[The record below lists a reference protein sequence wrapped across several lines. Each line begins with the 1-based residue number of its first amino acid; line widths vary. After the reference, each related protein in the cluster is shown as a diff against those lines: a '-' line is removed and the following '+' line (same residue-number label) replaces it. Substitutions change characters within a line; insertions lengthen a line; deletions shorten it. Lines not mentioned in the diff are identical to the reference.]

1 VYFFGDERQGMLAG
15 ATLTRLARVAVAW
28 AISLAA
34 LGGGSLLASA
44 GAAQQNTCAT
54 LKGKHLAVKG
64 ARATIVTQLINRESE
79 RSGIERV
86 AYVCA
91 SPHARAWRVG
101 SASEESSIRLVTGA
115 GEWVVL
121 RFESVEG
128 LGGSESES
136 AANAL
141 TGKHFQFW
149 RRAGGEGSYSG
160 DMLEAVKLDSQGR
173 LALITGVTGAAPP
186 EQEVGPTVTR
196 KVIGVASS
204 GRRQLLDTAPT
215 ASIPTSSLKLVGGIV
230 HWTDAGVARTAAP

>member
-1 VYFFGDERQGMLAG
+1 MQARETTFRTTFARRKRSSYACPLGLLLALSLTLGG
-15 ATLTRLARVAVAW
+15 AAPSSA
-28 AISLAA
+28 LAA
-34 LGGGSLLASA
+34 RPK
-44 GAAQQNTCAT
+44 TCAQ
-54 LKGKHLAVKG
+54 LKGKHLAARG
-64 ARATIVTQLINRESE
+64 GRATVVTQLINRESE

-91 SPHARAWRVG
+91 SPHARAWLVG
-101 SASEESSIRLVTGA
+101 SASEESSISVVTGA
-115 GEWVVL
+115 GDWVVL
-121 RFESVEG
+121 RLESVEG

-160 DMLEAVKLDSQGR
+160 DVLEAVKLDSQGR
-173 LALITGVTGAAPP
+173 LALITGVPGAAPP

-204 GRRQLLDTAPT
+204 GQRKLLDTAPT
-215 ASIPTSSLKLVGGIV
+215 ASIPTPSLKLVGGVV
-230 HWTDAGVARTAAP
+230 HWTDAGVERTAAP